1 MPDLPRRMCHDGA
14 RPDERSYPFPTAAER
29 RKKSDDAM
37 RTENE
42 TYDVIIVGAGWAGL
56 LACKYCLGEGLKTL
70 VLESRDSIGGV
81 WTYTDDRRCGGVMK
95 TTETTSSRCITEISD
110 FPMPADYPHF
120 PSHSQ
125 IKAYLESYCKQ
136 FSLTEHIRFNCRV
149 TRLWKVGDLWQ
160 MTTSDGTHLS
170 AKNVIVCSGVNQHI
184 NDVSG
189 DDRFR
194 SYAGTLMHSAA
205 VKEITAEYSG
215 KTIVVWGG
223 GESASDIAYEASRVT
238 SSVYWCIP
246 NGQWLVP
253 KVVDQLPPFPRS
265 TPKVLDHTSS
275 RVRQLLSPTHQ
286 YSPFIS
292 QYLEFAWGFNG
303 HGQEAWRTDAPYNRS
318 FFNKS
323 RNVLS
328 RVKSGHII
336 PKRDIAYCRERT
348 VHFTDGTSADADYI
362 ITCSGYR
369 AAFPFFDQS
378 VTPGTDPRK
387 WFKYIFYNEDPSL
400 AFVGFVR
407 PIFGS
412 IPGIAEMQSRYVA
425 KVFSGKCQLPDP
437 VERRATIDRDAT
449 FWNRHFRYTSL
460 RLAGLV
466 DHFLYCDQLARLI
479 GCYPNWGRLFLSSP
493 RRWWQAITAPW
504 NGCQFWLNDVKP
516 HDRIFETFRRYHDNR
531 MSQLYIFVILA
542 PILPFI
548 GLFTHLR
555 VRLRDHF
562 VLKPRR
568 QAAGGGIAH
577 GTEHTN
583 KTRAEDRGYGQWQRA
598 S

>member
-1 MPDLPRRMCHDGA
+1 VWLD
-14 RPDERSYPFPTAAER
+14 
-29 RKKSDDAM
+29 KSKGFDAM

-56 LACKYCLGEGLKTL
+56 MACKYCVAEGLKTL
-70 VLESRDSIGGV
+70 VLESRDSLGGV

-95 TTETTSSRCITEISD
+95 TTTTTSSRCLTEMSD

-125 IKAYLESYCKQ
+125 IQAYLESYCKH
-136 FSLTEHIRFNCRV
+136 FSLTEHIRFNRRV
-149 TRLWKVGDLWQ
+149 TRLSKVGYLWQ
-160 MTTSDGTHLS
+160 ITASDGGHWL

-194 SYAGTLMHSAA
+194 GYSGTLMHSAA

-215 KTIVVWGG
+215 KTVVVWGG
-223 GESASDIAYEASRVT
+223 GESASDIACEASHVT
-238 SSVYWCIP
+238 SRVYWCIP
-246 NGQWLVP
+246 NGQWFVP
-253 KVVDQLPPFPRS
+253 KFVDRWPPFPS
-265 TPKVLDHTSS
+265 SGPKVTDETSS
-275 RVRQLLSPTHQ
+275 RFRMLLSPTHQ

-292 QYLEFAWGFNG
+292 QYLEFAFGFNG

-323 RNVLS
+323 ADVLP

-336 PKRDIAYCRERT
+336 PKRDIACCLGST
-348 VHFTDGTSADADYI
+348 VQFTDGTSADADYI

-369 AAFPFFDQS
+369 ASFPIFDQS
-378 VTPGTDPRK
+378 ATPGADPRK
-387 WFKYIFYNEDPSL
+387 WFKYIFFNEDPSL

-412 IPGIAEMQSRYVA
+412 IPGLAELQGRYVA
-425 KVFSGKCQLPDP
+425 KVFSGKCQLPNP
-437 VERRATIDRDAT
+437 VERRATIERDAK
-449 FWNRHFRYTSL
+449 FWNRHFRYTTL

-466 DHFLYCDQLARLI
+466 DHFLYSDQLARLI
-479 GCYPNWGRLFLSSP
+479 GCYPNWGRLFFSSP
-493 RRWWQAITAPW
+493 RRWWQAMTAPW
-504 NGCQFWLNDVKP
+504 NGCQFWLNDVTH
-516 HDRIFETFRRYHDNR
+516 HDRIFETFRRYSDNR
-531 MSQLYIFVILA
+531 MSQVYIFFVLA

-548 GLFTHLR
+548 GLLTHLR
-555 VRLRDHF
+555 VLLRDRF
-562 VLKPRR
+562 VLQSRR
-568 QAAGGGIAH
+568 QAGRGTAH
-577 GTEHTN
+577 GSTHT
-583 KTRAEDRGYGQWQRA
+583 KRSRAQARGHDQWQHA